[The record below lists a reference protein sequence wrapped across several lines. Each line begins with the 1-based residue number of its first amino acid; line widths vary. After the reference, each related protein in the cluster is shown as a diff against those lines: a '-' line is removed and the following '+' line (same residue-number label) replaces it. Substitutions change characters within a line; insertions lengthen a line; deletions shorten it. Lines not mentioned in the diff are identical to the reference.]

1 MKING
6 VFLSYFKN
14 LDDQIF
20 NLFKIK
26 EQQTLILLKKFKDE
40 TTNRVVDVIDKEYK
54 NNYINN
60 FNSFLARYLDNSFLE
75 IIKKTYKN
83 VLNLSI
89 TTREIV
95 LYVSSNYMFSSNVC
109 NHLMTSYK
117 KRMNEINSINESFLK
132 RFDEYFYLFLY
143 NMSINYNYHEDS
155 MEYKIISK
163 IILQNKK
170 ILLDNMKLI
179 CKNSK
184 EEVFNLFKE
193 DLDNFLEDSN
203 KIKNDIYEKN
213 ISMVMFYAKDLL
225 TNKIILNVNDKLITS
240 CGAIKKMLGEGHNII
255 VKYEKGKNTPDK
267 QFYLQNLYNEI
278 VSFNNILYTK
288 SLNCLKEM
296 SEVFNLDKKEMSEEV
311 KKYNDMIYQIC
322 KFEYNFD
329 RQFFTYKKEMLNKQF
344 FLKEKNLE
352 AIENVL
358 HKMEDKVISVEKLSV
373 IALFKESLED
383 INNVYYKTMIA
394 KYKVSEIYD
403 LLDTKDIEKLFK

>member
-20 NLFKIK
+20 NLFKVK

-40 TTNRVVDVIDKEYK
+40 TTNQVVDVINREYR

-60 FNSFLARYLDNSFLE
+60 FNNFLVRYLDNSFLE

-132 RFDEYFYLFLY
+132 RFDEYFSLFLY

-155 MEYKIISK
+155 MEYKLISK
-163 IILQNKK
+163 IILHNKK

-193 DLDNFLEDSN
+193 NLDSFLEDSN
-203 KIKNDIYEKN
+203 KIKNDVYEKN
-213 ISMVMFYAKDLL
+213 VSMVMFYAKDLL
-225 TNKIILNVNDKLITS
+225 TNKIVLNVNDKLITS
-240 CGAIKKMLGEGHNII
+240 CSAIKKMLGEGHSII

-394 KYKVSEIYD
+394 KYKASEIYD

>member
-20 NLFKIK
+20 NLFKEK

-40 TTNRVVDVIDKEYK
+40 TTNQVVDVINREYR

-60 FNSFLARYLDNSFLE
+60 FNNFLVRYLDNSFLE

-132 RFDEYFYLFLY
+132 RFDEYFSLFLY

-155 MEYKIISK
+155 MEYKLISK
-163 IILQNKK
+163 IILHNKK

-193 DLDNFLEDSN
+193 NLDSFLEDSN
-203 KIKNDIYEKN
+203 KIKNDVYEKN
-213 ISMVMFYAKDLL
+213 VSMVMFYAKDLL
-225 TNKIILNVNDKLITS
+225 TNKIVLNVNDKLITS
-240 CGAIKKMLGEGHNII
+240 CSAIKKMLGEGHNII

-329 RQFFTYKKEMLNKQF
+329 RQFFIYKKEMLNKQF

-394 KYKVSEIYD
+394 KYKASEIYD